1 MEQDRYTHSIGTA
14 SESICSQTKTYSRIP
29 ALIVA
34 SLYLHIPFC
43 EHKCI
48 YCDFYSIAP
57 DEGVVRSELP
67 TGRFLDALKKEIE
80 LRAAAGDSGV
90 LFETVFFG
98 GGTPSLLT
106 SSELSAI
113 MEHVARHFSIAPNA
127 EITVETNP
135 GTVNRQK
142 LQEFRSLGIN
152 RLSIGVQSFHND
164 DLQFLT
170 RIHSAEEAKRCV
182 HDAFASGFKNVS
194 IDLIFSL
201 PSQTT
206 ERWISNLDQAMEL
219 NPTHISCYS
228 LIVEANTPLFRMV
241 ERKQVSLLSAE
252 TDAELYEITIAYL
265 AGRGYEQYEVS
276 NFAKPGFQSR
286 HNKSYWDHSDYLGFG
301 PSAHSFMTRGRHSDG
316 PERSWNVA
324 NLSDYC
330 SKLEQGQLPVIGME
344 HLAVHQL
351 VEEEI
356 FLGLRSEGIDLVRF
370 RKLFG
375 KDLMTENELKVKEL
389 LETSLAVVENG
400 KLRLTAK
407 GYPLCDEICA
417 SLLS

>member
-1 MEQDRYTHSIGTA
+1 
-14 SESICSQTKTYSRIP
+14 
-29 ALIVA
+29 VA

-57 DEGVVRSELP
+57 GAGLLRSELP

-80 LRAAAGDSGV
+80 LRAAANNFGR
-90 LFETVFFG
+90 LYETLFFG

-106 SSELSAI
+106 SRDLGGI
-113 MEHVARHFSIAPNA
+113 MEHLAGHFSVAPNA

-164 DLQFLT
+164 DLRFLT
-170 RIHSAEEAKRCV
+170 RIHSSEEAKRCV
-182 HDAFASGFKNVS
+182 HDAFASGFENVS

-206 ERWISNLDQAMEL
+206 ERWISTLDQAMEL

-241 ERKQVSLLSAE
+241 ESKQVSLLSAE

-265 AGRGYEQYEVS
+265 TGRGYEQYEVS
-276 NFAKPGFQSR
+276 NFAKPGFKSR
-286 HNKSYWDHSDYLGFG
+286 HNKSYWDHTDYLGFG
-301 PSAHSFMTRGRHSDG
+301 PSAHSFLTRGQHSNG
-316 PERSWNVA
+316 PERSWNVS

-330 SKLEQGQLPVIGME
+330 SKLELGQLPVIGME
-344 HLAVHQL
+344 HLTVNQL

-356 FLGLRSEGIDLVRF
+356 FLGLRSEGIDLARF

-375 KDLMTENELKVKEL
+375 KDLMAENELKVKDL
-389 LETSLAVVENG
+389 LETSLAVVEHG
-400 KLRLTAK
+400 KFRLTAK

-417 SLLS
+417 SFLS